1 MEIRLGNLSVKQIEE
16 RLGIVLSEED
26 REVLKN
32 SREDNA
38 SNVPENKWHGFDI
51 PFTIVCGGMDMAI
64 KVRDILAKYEK
75 DMKGTI
81 QIGIS
86 KISNS

>member
-1 MEIRLGNLSVKQIEE
+1 MGIYLGNLSVKQIEE
-16 RLGIVLSEED
+16 RLEIVLSEED

-32 SREDNA
+32 SQEENA

-51 PFTIVCGGMDMAI
+51 PFIIVCGSMDMAI
-64 KVRDILAKYEK
+64 KVRDILSKYDK
-75 DMKGTI
+75 DMKGTL

-86 KISNS
+86 QISNS